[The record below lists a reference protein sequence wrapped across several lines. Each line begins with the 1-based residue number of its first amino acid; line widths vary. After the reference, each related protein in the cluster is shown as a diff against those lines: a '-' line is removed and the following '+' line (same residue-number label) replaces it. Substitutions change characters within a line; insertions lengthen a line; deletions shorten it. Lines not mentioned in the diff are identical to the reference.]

1 MEGKFRKVDKQLM
14 TGSMCMMKL
23 LHCPEFSNKVTSDME
38 DVKYSE
44 PILGRGR
51 YRSEGQKILN
61 KSLAA

>member
-1 MEGKFRKVDKQLM
+1 
-14 TGSMCMMKL
+14 MMKL